1 LTAFTGRR
9 PPATGVKRPVTSA
22 ATFAKLMAPMRFPLA
37 VTLTSALTACGGGGG
52 ASSFGGM
59 TQPEITTVPAESDTS
74 AAASSTSGPSQDN
87 STSNST
93 SSDASTSTATS
104 DGTVW
109 DMGMPDFGPQQPAG
123 CEGKIDFLFVI
134 SSAAQMKD
142 FQGRLLASFPG
153 FMSAIEEKLP
163 DFNFHILA
171 ANTDKS
177 WALND
182 CKDCSVSCDPQGT
195 LPTCGAE
202 FTVCDKKIGAA
213 MTFPVGKYASNR
225 RCDLDSGERYITSGQ
240 QNLAD
245 TFTCIAQVGIDG
257 SYIVGEAM
265 TAALQPEINDPQD
278 EYACNGG
285 FLRDDALL
293 VVTLIQ
299 DTYDSD
305 SLGTVEEWTAAL
317 RSAKNGDDDAFMVL
331 VLTTDIDLGY
341 QQICD
346 PNQHNPNP
354 NRLRT
359 LADGVE
365 HGFVGSIC
373 MDGYGDW
380 FKERVAYLVDLC
392 DDFIP
397 PG

>member
-1 LTAFTGRR
+1 MRALLTLAF
-9 PPATGVKRPVTSA
+9 ASS
-22 ATFAKLMAPMRFPLA
+22 LA
-37 VTLTSALTACGGGGG
+37 SCGDGSSS
-52 ASSFGGM
+52 SSFGGM
-59 TQPEITTVPAESDTS
+59 TQPGVSTVPAESAESTAGSSSSGSAADTS
-74 AAASSTSGPSQDN
+74 SSTSTSSASST
-87 STSNST
+87 
-93 SSDASTSTATS
+93 DASSS
-104 DGTVW
+104 SNGVVW
-109 DMGMPDFGPQQPAG
+109 DMGMPDFGPQQPVG

-142 FQGRLLASFPG
+142 LQGRLLASFPG

-163 DFNFHILA
+163 DFNFHILS

-299 DTYDSD
+299 DNYDED

-331 VLTTDIDLGY
+331 VLTTDIDLGF
-341 QQICD
+341 
-346 PNQHNPNP
+346 NQLCFWNEYNPNP

-380 FKERVAYLVDLC
+380 FKERVTYLVDLC
-392 DDFIP
+392 DDFVP

>member
-1 LTAFTGRR
+1 MRALLTLAF
-9 PPATGVKRPVTSA
+9 ASS
-22 ATFAKLMAPMRFPLA
+22 LA
-37 VTLTSALTACGGGGG
+37 SCGDGSSL
-52 ASSFGGM
+52 SSFGGM
-59 TQPEITTVPAESDTS
+59 TQPGVSTAPAESAESTAGSSSSGSAVDTS
-74 AAASSTSGPSQDN
+74 SSTSTSSASST
-87 STSNST
+87 
-93 SSDASTSTATS
+93 DASSS
-104 DGTVW
+104 SNGIVW

-142 FQGRLLASFPG
+142 SQGRLLASFPG

-163 DFNFHILA
+163 DFNFHILS

-213 MTFPVGKYASNR
+213 KTFPVGKYASNR

-240 QNLAD
+240 QNLDD

-299 DTYDSD
+299 DNYDED

-331 VLTTDIDLGY
+331 VLTTDIDLGF
-341 QQICD
+341 
-346 PNQHNPNP
+346 NQLCFWNEYNPNP

-392 DDFIP
+392 DDFVP